1 MKKHNHQ
8 RLGKS
13 LEKNRFFTEKVETA
27 LDNKTLEFF
36 FISENAE
43 FFTKKKQK

>member
-13 LEKNRFFTEKVETA
+13 LEKTDFTEKVETA